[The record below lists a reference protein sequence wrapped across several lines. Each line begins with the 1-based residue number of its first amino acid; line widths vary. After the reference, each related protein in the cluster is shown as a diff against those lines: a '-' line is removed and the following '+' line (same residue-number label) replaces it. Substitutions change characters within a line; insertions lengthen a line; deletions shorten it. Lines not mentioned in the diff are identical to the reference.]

1 MDSFNIVELIEQN
14 PVTKLSSHYQTK
26 LLHRIQEIF
35 TNNEQK
41 MFVASF
47 YCFLNYKQTTD
58 FVVDFDDIWKWLGF
72 NQKYNAKVLLE
83 KHFVIDKDYII
94 IAPDISGAKKRGGHN
109 KETIML
115 TIRSFKLFCLK
126 IGTSKADEI
135 HEYYIKLEDLFH
147 EVIQE
152 ESDEL
157 KNEIQNISNDKI
169 LLREKTLID
178 QFPNNTQCVYY
189 GTIDN
194 LSDKNEPLIKFGNS
208 NSLKYRVKQH
218 KHTYQNFCLINAFR
232 VDNKLQIETAIK
244 EHPLF
249 IERLRTITIKNKKYI
264 ELIHTNHLPF
274 SELDKIIKNII
285 RDIEFSPENYLKIL
299 EENKR
304 LKKDR
309 EDNDSFKQHNELLL
323 LTEENKRLKIDNI
336 KIINKIQRKFFIIK
350 DDNCELTM
358 NHQEQIDN
366 YEKIARKYTFKNNKK
381 KTDSKYVTDDNVFT
395 SFYGSRQEV
404 WDKKAYNTTGGLTR
418 DDLMLNKLGK
428 IVSKR
433 KSVFEFSC
441 KRFELC
447 GVNKKKDNHIK
458 EISQENTS

>member
-1 MDSFNIVELIEQN
+1 
-14 PVTKLSSHYQTK
+14 
-26 LLHRIQEIF
+26 
-35 TNNEQK
+35 

-304 LKKDR
+304 LKNSSKLILK
-309 EDNDSFKQHNELLL
+309 SSLLI
-323 LTEENKRLKIDNI
+323 EM
-336 KIINKIQRKFFIIK
+336 Q
-350 DDNCELTM
+350 
-358 NHQEQIDN
+358 
-366 YEKIARKYTFKNNKK
+366 
-381 KTDSKYVTDDNVFT
+381 KT
-395 SFYGSRQEV
+395 
-404 WDKKAYNTTGGLTR
+404 
-418 DDLMLNKLGK
+418 
-428 IVSKR
+428 
-433 KSVFEFSC
+433 
-441 KRFELC
+441 
-447 GVNKKKDNHIK
+447 
-458 EISQENTS
+458 